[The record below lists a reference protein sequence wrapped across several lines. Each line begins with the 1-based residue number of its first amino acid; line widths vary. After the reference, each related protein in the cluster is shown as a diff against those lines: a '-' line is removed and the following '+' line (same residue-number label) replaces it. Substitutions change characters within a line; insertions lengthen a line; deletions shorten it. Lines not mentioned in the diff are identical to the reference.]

1 MPAIP
6 NLQPRQQPPVL
17 LGKLGHR
24 AELAG
29 GHKYTVRN
37 TFIEAAEE
45 DPLTAPTP
53 VNHRRRN
60 TCPGPEHH
68 VEDMSLCS
76 ASAVP
81 STADDSTSGSP
92 YELREDQHR
101 VREAC
106 FFPAE
111 GIPSPGGPGLKHHS
125 GQLRANRLHVKNT
138 FIHAPAD
145 FSPVAAHR
153 RYRTCSAEYDEDE
166 TDGEDGD
173 EVAGLRWSGGGGQL
187 ELSGDASPGRRA
199 GRMAY
204 ATEDLQEQLAEGHA
218 SFSFMTAGPCPAA
231 DDASPAHRGRSRSLI
246 ATEDLQDTVAVRGH
260 FFLDAVA
267 AQTQARTQASPG
279 LVQPPPLRSP
289 SGQPQLSGDSSPGRR
304 AGRMAYATEDL
315 QDHQFFLEAVA
326 ASKAMQTQARAQ
338 ASPGL
343 VQPPPLRS
351 PSGQPQAHVPQAHA
365 DSMPTYQSRPQPVC
379 PPGYMTIEAAAAAV
393 AAAAPQPVCPPGY
406 VTIEAA
412 AAAVAAAAWPAQL
425 ASPYGWPMP
434 PLLPVNF
441 MQHQMAWAAMGAG
454 CPWPVGPPLPPMLQA
469 PMAGCL
475 SPASASCGGVSPVGA
490 GILSSADSSPAAS
503 HCPACAFP
511 VGLQA
516 SSGLPAVGVVA
527 PYNSPAAAAG
537 GASAQAPYLQL
548 PPQVWSFPGT
558 SPSCPAAAAQTPNWQ
573 LPPQAWSF
581 PGTGPARAP
590 GLIEEK
596 QMGMLDLDAEEAD
609 EAQGGR
615 LKGGRGPRRP
625 RLWAHI
631 YLHMQLPGFDLVPRL
646 IGRGGCNMRKIA
658 DTTGAKV
665 RIRGRGSGH
674 MEIDGKSEAPTP
686 LMVAVTTDRTDPACF
701 KQAIEMIVKELK
713 SVEGRYHAFCQKQGH
728 QHVGHCYSM
737 GLLQP
742 NATDALGSV
751 LKSIPQS
758 GPAKPE

>member
-45 DPLTAPTP
+45 DTLTAPTP

-101 VREAC
+101 
-106 FFPAE
+106 
-111 GIPSPGGPGLKHHS
+111 HHS
-125 GQLRANRLHVKNT
+125 SQLRANRLHVKNT

-187 ELSGDASPGRRA
+187 QLSGDASPGRRA

-231 DDASPAHRGRSRSLI
+231 DDASHSHRGRSRSFI

-304 AGRMAYATEDL
+304 AGRMAHATEDL

-343 VQPPPLRS
+343 AQPPPLRS
-351 PSGQPQAHVPQAHA
+351 PSRQPQAHVPQAHA
-365 DSMPTYQSRPQPVC
+365 ASMPTYQSRLQPVS
-379 PPGYMTIEAAAAAV
+379 
-393 AAAAPQPVCPPGY
+393 
-406 VTIEAA
+406 
-412 AAAVAAAAWPAQL
+412 AAWPAQL

-434 PLLPVNF
+434 PLLPMNF

-516 SSGLPAVGVVA
+516 CSGLPAAGAAA

-537 GASAQAPYLQL
+537 AASAQAPYLQL

-609 EAQGGR
+609 EAQRGR